1 MKRFTLIIDGHNF
14 FFRSLWSCFKQ
25 NSKTKILSTQK
36 DIDAYEKKM
45 MVDFCSVVKS
55 VSPIVNDIVF
65 IKDSHSWRK
74 EMLLEHEYKGNRK
87 RTQDNIDMIG
97 FGTAV
102 NNFTDTLVNSG
113 IKVSQADR
121 SEGDDLIYAWSN
133 YLFDLG
139 KSTLILSTDRDL
151 NQLIKCVNDVH
162 IIQYSPVTNK
172 LYVSEESNI
181 VIKNISDRK
190 EVQME
195 NLFDELF
202 TISIENDPF
211 EKFVKGTVVEVVFA
225 EEVRFAKIIGGDVSD
240 NIYPVYF
247 KRGDGTTKSKGLG
260 PKTVQKIY
268 DTFKG
273 KLGCEFDYHIYSNDD
288 VMKLLCNIIYEIA
301 KIKDDEF
308 TKRMLLENI
317 KVNTKLVALTDESI
331 PSDVIDNM
339 VENINEERAKK
350 AVILS
355 KITRESIFAKSR
367 FKEYKS
373 NIQFDSTILSNATK
387 SVEPNND
394 INFIIG

>member
-25 NSKTKILSTQK
+25 NSTTKILSTQK
-36 DIDAYEKKM
+36 YIDSYEKKM
-45 MVDFCSVVKS
+45 MLDFCSIVKS

-74 EMLLEHEYKGNRK
+74 DLLLEHEYKGNRK
-87 RTQDNIDMIG
+87 RTQENIDMFG
-97 FGTAV
+97 FGVAV
-102 NNFTDTLVNSG
+102 NNFTDTLVNFG
-113 IKVSQADR
+113 IKVSQAER

-133 YLFDLG
+133 YLFESG
-139 KSTLILSTDRDL
+139 KSSLILSTDKDL

-162 IIQYSPVTNK
+162 IIQYSPVSNK
-172 LYVSEESNI
+172 LYVSKESNDI
-181 VIKNISDRK
+181 INSIREHKDVR
-190 EVQME
+190 VE
-195 NLFDELF
+195 NLFEELF

-211 EKFVKGTVVEVVFA
+211 EKFVNGTDVEEVYA
-225 EEVRFAKIIGGDVSD
+225 EEIRFTKIIGGDISD

-247 KRGDGTTKSKGLG
+247 KQGDGTNKSKGLG
-260 PKTVQKIY
+260 PKTVKKIY

-288 VMKLLCNIIYEIA
+288 AMKILCNIIYEIA

-317 KVNTKLVALTDESI
+317 KTNTNLVALTDKSI
-331 PSDVIDNM
+331 PSDVIEKM
-339 VENINEERAKK
+339 YENINEERMKK
-350 AVILS
+350 SVILS

-373 NIQFDSTILSNATK
+373 NIKFDSMLIGGVK
-387 SVEPNND
+387 CVEPAD
-394 INFIIG
+394 SDNFIVG

>member
-25 NSKTKILSTQK
+25 NSNTKILSTQK

-45 MVDFCSVVKS
+45 MLDFCSIVKS

-74 EMLLEHEYKGNRK
+74 DLLLEHEYKGNRK
-87 RTQDNIDMIG
+87 RTQENIDMFG
-97 FGTAV
+97 FGMAV
-102 NNFTDTLVNSG
+102 NNFTDTLVNFG
-113 IKVSQADR
+113 IKVSQAER

-133 YLFDLG
+133 YLFESG
-139 KSTLILSTDRDL
+139 KSSLILSTDKDL

-162 IIQYSPVTNK
+162 IIQYSPVSNK
-172 LYVSEESNI
+172 LYVSKESNDI
-181 VIKNISDRK
+181 INSIREHKDVR
-190 EVQME
+190 ME
-195 NLFDELF
+195 NLFEELF

-211 EKFVKGTVVEVVFA
+211 EKFVNGTDVEEVYA
-225 EEVRFAKIIGGDVSD
+225 EEIRFTKIIGGDISD

-247 KRGDGTTKSKGLG
+247 KHGDGTNKSKGLG
-260 PKTVQKIY
+260 PKTVKKIY

-288 VMKLLCNIIYEIA
+288 AMKILCNIIYEIA

-317 KVNTKLVALTDESI
+317 KTNTNLVALTDKSI
-331 PSDVIDNM
+331 PSDVIEKM
-339 VENINEERAKK
+339 YENINEEKMKK
-350 AVILS
+350 SVILS

-373 NIQFDSTILSNATK
+373 NIKFDSMLIGGVKCAESAD
-387 SVEPNND
+387 SD
-394 INFIIG
+394 NFIVG

>member
-45 MVDFCSVVKS
+45 MIDFCSLVKS

-74 EMLLEHEYKGNRK
+74 DLLLEHEYKGNRK
-87 RTQDNIDMIG
+87 KTQDDIDMIG
-97 FGTAV
+97 FGEAV
-102 NNFTDTLVNSG
+102 NNFTETLVNFG
-113 IKVSQADR
+113 IKVSKAER
-121 SEGDDLIYAWSN
+121 SEGDDLIYAWCN
-133 YLFDLG
+133 HLFDFG
-139 KSTLILSTDRDL
+139 KSSLILSTDKDL

-172 LYVSEESNI
+172 LYVSKESNDI
-181 VIKNISDRK
+181 INSISKKK
-190 EVQME
+190 EIQME

-211 EKFVKGTVVEVVFA
+211 EKFVNGTDV
-225 EEVRFAKIIGGDVSD
+225 EEVYPEKIRFSKIIGGDVSD

-247 KRGDGTTKSKGLG
+247 KRGDGAIKSKGLG
-260 PKTVQKIY
+260 PKTVDKIY

-288 VMKLLCNIIYEIA
+288 VMKMLCNIIYEIA
-301 KIKDDEF
+301 KIKDEEF

-317 KVNTKLVALTDESI
+317 RINTKLVALTDESI

-339 VENINEERAKK
+339 IENINEERMKK
-350 AVILS
+350 SVILS
-355 KITRESIFAKSR
+355 KITRENIFAKSR
-367 FKEYKS
+367 FKEYKT
-373 NIQFDSTILSNATK
+373 NIQFDSSMISGVK
-387 SVEPNND
+387 CSD
-394 INFIIG
+394 SNFIIG

>member
-14 FFRSLWSCFKQ
+14 FFRSLWSCFRQ
-25 NSKTKILSTQK
+25 SSKTKILSTQK

-74 EMLLEHEYKGNRK
+74 DLLLEHEYKGNRK
-87 RTQDNIDMIG
+87 KTQDNIDMLG
-97 FGTAV
+97 FGEAV
-102 NNFTDTLVNSG
+102 NNFTDTLVNFG
-113 IKVSQADR
+113 IKVGQAER

-133 YLFDLG
+133 FLFESG
-139 KSTLILSTDRDL
+139 KSSLILSTDKDL
-151 NQLIKCVNDVH
+151 NQLIKCVNGIH
-162 IIQYSPVTNK
+162 IIQYSPVSNK
-172 LYVSEESNI
+172 LYVSKESNDI
-181 VIKNISDRK
+181 IKSISEHK

-211 EKFVKGTVVEVVFA
+211 EKFVKGTDI
-225 EEVRFAKIIGGDVSD
+225 EEVSPEEIRFAKIIGGDSSD
-240 NIYPVYF
+240 NIHPVYF
-247 KRGDGTTKSKGLG
+247 KRGDGETKSKGIG
-260 PKTVQKIY
+260 PKTVKKIY

-273 KLGCEFDYHIYSNDD
+273 KLGCEFDYHIYSNED
-288 VMKLLCNIIYEIA
+288 VMKMLCNIIYEIA

-317 KVNTKLVALTDESI
+317 KTNTKLVALTDESI
-331 PSDVIDNM
+331 PADVIDNM
-339 VENINEERAKK
+339 VGNINEERLKK
-350 AVILS
+350 SVILS
-355 KITRESIFAKSR
+355 KITRENIFAKSR

-373 NIQFDSTILSNATK
+373 NIQFDSGTVRGAK
-387 SVEPNND
+387 GCD
-394 INFIIG
+394 MDFIVG

>member
-14 FFRSLWSCFKQ
+14 FFRSLWSCFRQ
-25 NSKTKILSTQK
+25 NSNTKILSTQK

-45 MVDFCSVVKS
+45 MIDFCSIVKS
-55 VSPIVNDIVF
+55 VSSIVNDIVF

-74 EMLLEHEYKGNRK
+74 ELLLEHEYKGNRK
-87 RTQDNIDMIG
+87 KTQDCIDMVG
-97 FGTAV
+97 FGEAV
-102 NNFTDTLVNSG
+102 NNFTDVLVNYG
-113 IKVSQADR
+113 IKVSQAER

-133 YLFDLG
+133 YLFDSG
-139 KSTLILSTDRDL
+139 KSSLIFSTDKDL
-151 NQLIKCVNDVH
+151 NQLIKCVNGIH
-162 IIQYSPVTNK
+162 IIQYSPVSNK
-172 LYVSEESNI
+172 LYVSKESNNI
-181 VIKNISDRK
+181 IKNISGHK

-211 EKFVKGTVVEVVFA
+211 EKFVSGTDI
-225 EEVRFAKIIGGDVSD
+225 EEVYPEEIRFSKIIGGDVSD

-247 KRGDGTTKSKGLG
+247 KQGDGTTKSKGLG
-260 PKTVQKIY
+260 PKTVKKIY

-273 KLGCEFDYHIYSNDD
+273 KLDCDFDYHIYSNDD
-288 VMKLLCNIIYEIA
+288 VMKILCNIIYEVA

-317 KVNTKLVALTDESI
+317 KNNTKLVALTEESI

-339 VENINEERAKK
+339 IENINEEKMKK

-355 KITRESIFAKSR
+355 KITRESIFSKSR

-373 NIQFDSTILSNATK
+373 NIQFDSGIMSGVKNI
-387 SVEPNND
+387 ND
-394 INFIIG
+394 NMNFIVD

>member
-25 NSKTKILSTQK
+25 NSTTKILSTQK
-36 DIDAYEKKM
+36 DIDSYEKKM
-45 MVDFCSVVKS
+45 MLDFCSIVKS

-74 EMLLEHEYKGNRK
+74 DLLLEHEYKGNRK
-87 RTQDNIDMIG
+87 RTQENIDMFG
-97 FGTAV
+97 FGVAV
-102 NNFTDTLVNSG
+102 NNFTDTLVNFG
-113 IKVSQADR
+113 IKVSQAER

-133 YLFDLG
+133 YLFESG
-139 KSTLILSTDRDL
+139 KSSLILSTDKDL

-162 IIQYSPVTNK
+162 IIQYSPVSNK
-172 LYVSEESNI
+172 LYVSKESNDI
-181 VIKNISDRK
+181 INSIREHKDVR
-190 EVQME
+190 VE
-195 NLFDELF
+195 NLFEELF

-211 EKFVKGTVVEVVFA
+211 EKFVNGTDVEEVYA
-225 EEVRFAKIIGGDVSD
+225 EEIRFTKIIGGDISD

-247 KRGDGTTKSKGLG
+247 KQGDGTNKSKGLG
-260 PKTVQKIY
+260 PKTVKKIY

-288 VMKLLCNIIYEIA
+288 AMKILCNIIYEIA

-317 KVNTKLVALTDESI
+317 KTNTNLVALTDKSI
-331 PSDVIDNM
+331 PSDVIEKM
-339 VENINEERAKK
+339 YENINEERMKK
-350 AVILS
+350 SVILS
-355 KITRESIFAKSR
+355 KITRENIFAKSR

-373 NIQFDSTILSNATK
+373 NIKFDSMLIGGVK
-387 SVEPNND
+387 CVEPAD
-394 INFIIG
+394 SDNFIVG

>member
-14 FFRSLWSCFKQ
+14 FFRSLWSCFRQ

-45 MVDFCSVVKS
+45 MVDFCSIVKS

-74 EMLLEHEYKGNRK
+74 ELLLEHEYKGNRK
-87 RTQDNIDMIG
+87 RTQDNLDMIG

-102 NNFTDTLVNSG
+102 NNFTDTLVNFG

-121 SEGDDLIYAWSN
+121 SEGDDLIYAWSMQ
-133 YLFDLG
+133 LFESG
-139 KSTLILSTDRDL
+139 KSSLILSTDKDL

-162 IIQYSPVTNK
+162 IIQYSPVSNK
-172 LYVSEESNI
+172 LYVSKESNDI
-181 VIKNISDRK
+181 IKTISERK

-211 EKFVKGTVVEVVFA
+211 EKFVRGTDVEEVYA
-225 EEVRFAKIIGGDVSD
+225 ESVRFAKIIGGDVSD
-240 NIYPVYF
+240 NIFPVYF
-247 KRGDGTTKSKGLG
+247 KQGDGTTKSKGLG
-260 PKTVQKIY
+260 PKTVEKIY
-268 DTFKG
+268 DAFKE

-288 VMKLLCNIIYEIA
+288 AMKMLCNIIYEIG

-317 KVNTKLVALTDESI
+317 RTNTILVALTDESI

-339 VENINEERAKK
+339 IENINEERSKK
-350 AVILS
+350 SVILS
-355 KITRESIFAKSR
+355 KVTRENIFAKSR

-373 NIQFDSTILSNATK
+373 NIQLDSNIVANHKDNESKNG
-387 SVEPNND
+387 VD
-394 INFIIG
+394 FIIG

>member
-45 MVDFCSVVKS
+45 MIDFCSIVKS

-74 EMLLEHEYKGNRK
+74 ELLLEHEYKGNRK

-97 FGTAV
+97 FGEAV
-102 NNFTDTLVNSG
+102 NNFTDVLVDYG

-133 YLFDLG
+133 FLFDSG
-139 KSTLILSTDRDL
+139 KSSLILSTDKDL
-151 NQLIKCVNDVH
+151 NQLIKCVNDIH
-162 IIQYSPVTNK
+162 IIQYSPVVNK
-172 LYVSEESNI
+172 LYVSKESNDI
-181 VIKNISDRK
+181 IKSIGERK
-190 EVQME
+190 EVQVE

-211 EKFVKGTVVEVVFA
+211 EKFVNGTDV
-225 EEVRFAKIIGGDVSD
+225 EEVYPEEIRFAKIIGGDVSD

-247 KRGDGTTKSKGLG
+247 KRGDETTKSKGLG
-260 PKTVQKIY
+260 PKTVKKIY

-273 KLGCEFDYHIYSNDD
+273 KLGCDFDYHIYSNDD
-288 VMKLLCNIIYEIA
+288 VMKMLCNIIYEIA

-317 KVNTKLVALTDESI
+317 RTNTKLVALTDESI

-339 VENINEERAKK
+339 IENINEERSKK

-355 KITRESIFAKSR
+355 KITRESVFAKSR

-373 NIQFDSTILSNATK
+373 NIQFDSNVMHKVKRDDASDG
-387 SVEPNND
+387 V
-394 INFIIG
+394 NFIIG

>member
-14 FFRSLWSCFKQ
+14 FFRSLWSCFRQ

-45 MVDFCSVVKS
+45 MIDFCSIVKS

-74 EMLLEHEYKGNRK
+74 ELLLEHEYKGNRK
-87 RTQDNIDMIG
+87 KTQDNIDMLG
-97 FGTAV
+97 FGEAV
-102 NNFTDTLVNSG
+102 NNFTETLVDYG
-113 IKVSQADR
+113 IKVSQSDR
-121 SEGDDLIYAWSN
+121 AEGDDLIYAWSN
-133 YLFDLG
+133 YLFDAG
-139 KSTLILSTDRDL
+139 KSSLILSTDKDL

-162 IIQYSPVTNK
+162 VIQYSPVANK
-172 LYVSEESNI
+172 LYVSKESNDI
-181 VIKNISDRK
+181 IKSIGERK

-195 NLFDELF
+195 NLFEELF

-211 EKFVKGTVVEVVFA
+211 EKFVSGTDV
-225 EEVRFAKIIGGDVSD
+225 EEVYPEEIRFAKIIGGDVSD

-247 KRGDGTTKSKGLG
+247 KHCDGTNKSKGLG
-260 PKTVQKIY
+260 PKTVKKIY

-273 KLGCEFDYHIYSNDD
+273 KLGCDFDYHIYSNDD
-288 VMKLLCNIIYEIA
+288 VMKMLCNIIYEIA

-317 KVNTKLVALTDESI
+317 RTNTKLVALTEESI
-331 PSDVIDNM
+331 PSDVVENM
-339 VENINEERAKK
+339 IENINEEKVKK

-367 FKEYKS
+367 FKEYKT
-373 NIQFDSTILSNATK
+373 NIQFDSNVMHKVK
-387 SVEPNND
+387 SD
-394 INFIIG
+394 DTSGGMDFIVG

>member
-25 NSKTKILSTQK
+25 NSTTKILSTQK
-36 DIDAYEKKM
+36 DIDSYEKKM
-45 MVDFCSVVKS
+45 MLDFCSIVKS

-74 EMLLEHEYKGNRK
+74 DLLLEHEYKGNRK
-87 RTQDNIDMIG
+87 RTQENIDMFG
-97 FGTAV
+97 FGVAV
-102 NNFTDTLVNSG
+102 NNFTDTLVNFG
-113 IKVSQADR
+113 IKVSQAER

-133 YLFDLG
+133 YLFESG
-139 KSTLILSTDRDL
+139 KSSLILSTDKDL

-162 IIQYSPVTNK
+162 IIQYSPVSNK
-172 LYVSEESNI
+172 LYVSKESNDI
-181 VIKNISDRK
+181 INNIREHKDVR
-190 EVQME
+190 VE
-195 NLFDELF
+195 NLFEELF

-211 EKFVKGTVVEVVFA
+211 EKFVNGTDVEEVYA
-225 EEVRFAKIIGGDVSD
+225 EEIRFTKIIGGDISD

-247 KRGDGTTKSKGLG
+247 KQGDGTNKSKGLG
-260 PKTVQKIY
+260 PKTVKKIY

-288 VMKLLCNIIYEIA
+288 AMKILCNIIYEIA

-317 KVNTKLVALTDESI
+317 KTNTNLVALTDKSI
-331 PSDVIDNM
+331 PSDVIEKM
-339 VENINEERAKK
+339 YENINEERMKK
-350 AVILS
+350 SVILS

-373 NIQFDSTILSNATK
+373 NIKFDSMLIGGVK
-387 SVEPNND
+387 CVESAD
-394 INFIIG
+394 SDNFIVG

>member
-14 FFRSLWSCFKQ
+14 FFRSLWSCFRQ
-25 NSKTKILSTQK
+25 GSKVKILSTQK

-45 MVDFCSVVKS
+45 MIDFCSVIKG

-74 EMLLEHEYKGNRK
+74 ELLLEHEYKGNRK
-87 RTQDNIDMIG
+87 KNHDDIDMVG
-97 FGTAV
+97 FSEAI
-102 NNFTDTLVNSG
+102 NNFTDTLNNFG
-113 IKVSQADR
+113 IKVSHADR

-133 YLFDLG
+133 YLFNSG
-139 KSTLILSTDRDL
+139 KSSLILSTDKDL
-151 NQLIKCVNDVH
+151 NQLIKCVDGVH

-172 LYVSEESNI
+172 LYVSKESNDI
-181 VIKNISDRK
+181 IKSISGRK

-211 EKFVKGTVVEVVFA
+211 EKFVRGMDV
-225 EEVRFAKIIGGDVSD
+225 EEVHSEEIRFNKIIGGDVSD

-247 KRGDGTTKSKGLG
+247 KQGDGTTKSKGLG
-260 PKTVQKIY
+260 PKTVKKIY

-288 VMKLLCNIIYEIA
+288 VMKMLCNIIYEIG

-317 KVNTKLVALTDESI
+317 RTNTRLVALTDESI
-331 PSDVIDNM
+331 PSDVIENM
-339 VENINEERAKK
+339 IANINEEKTKK

-373 NIQFDSTILSNATK
+373 NIQFDSTMVSGIKNSDN
-387 SVEPNND
+387 
-394 INFIIG
+394 NFIVG